1 MGYKGTRVTTEE
13 ASRCEAR
20 ATSDNP
26 ARFQT
31 FEDLEVYKASRQ
43 FRKAMYAA
51 SRRLP
56 VFENFELASQ
66 IRRAP
71 VSLTNNIA
79 EGHGRF
85 HYPDQIRFFLQ
96 SRGSLEELIDDLNI
110 CLDESYLSSDEV
122 TALKK
127 QARSVL
133 ILLNGYLRHL
143 RSRSAVVR
151 ESNDRGNESDPLI
164 DGLPL

>member
-1 MGYKGTRVTTEE
+1 
-13 ASRCEAR
+13 
-20 ATSDNP
+20 
-26 ARFQT
+26 
-31 FEDLEVYKASRQ
+31 
-43 FRKAMYAA
+43 
-51 SRRLP
+51 
-56 VFENFELASQ
+56 
-66 IRRAP
+66 
-71 VSLTNNIA
+71 
-79 EGHGRF
+79 
-85 HYPDQIRFFLQ
+85 
-96 SRGSLEELIDDLNI
+96 LEELIDDLNI

-151 ESNDRGNESDPLI
+151 ESNDRGNESDPLV